1 MSCDIVDTHMVDNSS
16 NDQTKVVQ
24 ANQQL
29 GMIGS
34 SLEHLVLEQLFA
46 TDTGAEGFSAVK
58 AIQLANQQGQ
68 KIFTVTKDN
77 YQTIIPQLQLAP
89 AAIADIQAAAQN
101 GLTVTTHQNRISV
114 NGYTGEGYII
124 LNDRGT
130 GAWMI
135 NGGLYGGIITL
146 AQAQYIFFGMS
157 IWGTSQQWFANA
169 LVKALQA
176 DLQRFVK
183 AFGNIAAFA
192 SLASLASFV
201 LDIIDVYER
210 CNAAP
215 SLVLLTKMGF
225 LVAASILFVVYSGP
239 LGILAGSLWLGI
251 LSSNIKADYLKEHN
265 CEL

>member
-101 GLTVTTHQNRISV
+101 GLTVTTHQNR
-114 NGYTGEGYII
+114 
-124 LNDRGT
+124 
-130 GAWMI
+130 MI
-135 NGGLYGGIITL
+135 CQHFIGHRLRKY
-146 AQAQYIFFGMS
+146 
-157 IWGTSQQWFANA
+157 
-169 LVKALQA
+169 
-176 DLQRFVK
+176 
-183 AFGNIAAFA
+183 
-192 SLASLASFV
+192 
-201 LDIIDVYER
+201 
-210 CNAAP
+210 
-215 SLVLLTKMGF
+215 
-225 LVAASILFVVYSGP
+225 
-239 LGILAGSLWLGI
+239 
-251 LSSNIKADYLKEHN
+251 
-265 CEL
+265 

>member
-124 LNDRGT
+124 LNDRGV

-135 NGGLYGGIITL
+135 NGGLYGGILIL
-146 AQAQYIFFGMS
+146 KQLSYLLWLNF
-157 IWGTSQQWFANA
+157 
-169 LVKALQA
+169 
-176 DLQRFVK
+176 R
-183 AFGNIAAFA
+183 AFA
-192 SLASLASFV
+192 ALSDHTTGTANTLLGGIARHFVFIQFMLKVEQLLLDCPQEEQAALIIKLTITTALSL
-201 LDIIDVYER
+201 
-210 CNAAP
+210 
-215 SLVLLTKMGF
+215 
-225 LVAASILFVVYSGP
+225 
-239 LGILAGSLWLGI
+239 LGILAISGI
-251 LSSNIKADYLKEHN
+251 FGPMVIFAATFFGGLITDIILTNQREEACK
-265 CEL
+265 